1 MRRGPRWPND
11 ARFGR
16 AISATQWNVLTAM
29 LTSVPRSSSS
39 LRDIVSEAEW
49 DVRVKLA
56 ACYRLLAHSGV
67 TDLTYNHLSARIPD
81 HPDRYVIKGEH
92 ELFDEV
98 TASSLVV
105 YDFSGERIYPSDDSV
120 SRGGLVIHG
129 GVMEARP
136 DIMAVFHTHTPA
148 NIGVSAMR
156 CGLLPISQ
164 HSVRFYNRI
173 GYHDFGGFEF
183 NLEGRE
189 RMVRDLEGKLLLM
202 LRNHGVL
209 ACGRSIPEAYINH
222 HFLEM
227 ACQSQVSALAAGG
240 PDALY
245 IIPEDECEPAA
256 LQAAKAGHRDENHRD
271 WRALMR
277 LADRLD
283 PSFRD

>member
-1 MRRGPRWPND
+1 ME
-11 ARFGR
+11 A
-16 AISATQWNVLTAM
+16 STVM
-29 LTSVPRSSSS
+29 LTSVPRSPSR
-39 LRDIVSEAEW
+39 LREIVSAAEW

-56 ACYRLLAHSGV
+56 ACYRLMAHNGV

-81 HPDRYVIKGEH
+81 QPNRYAIKGEH
-92 ELFDEV
+92 QFFDEV
-98 TASSLVV
+98 TASSLLV

-148 NIGVSAMR
+148 NMGVSAQR
-156 CGLLPISQ
+156 CGLLPITQ
-164 HSVRFYNRI
+164 HAVRFHNRI

-183 NLEGRE
+183 DLSGRE
-189 RMVRDLEGKLLLM
+189 RLVRDLEGKLLLM

-227 ACQSQVSALAAGG
+227 ACQSQVAALSAGG
-240 PDALY
+240 PDALF
-245 IIPEDECEPAA
+245 IPSDAESESAA
-256 LQAAKAGHRDENHRD
+256 LQAAKTGHRDENHRD
-271 WRALMR
+271 WGALLR
-277 LADRLD
+277 LADRID